1 MSCNPV
7 HQLHP
12 LGPVACVYKWITRHS
27 PREGVTM
34 LLWDLSLLRLL
45 ATSALRSLLPITTAA
60 LRCLS
65 TKHTWDNFGNGK
77 SLENHLVKSY
87 WFETNSYTGPF
98 KYHHVIFVDLGL
110 VVLLGLDLL
119 LDVGEDLVL
128 ASPLLGGLLYQRA
141 FALLARLQGAQDS
154 IKCVRWLKH
163 LKDVSKV
170 VEIVI

>member
-1 MSCNPV
+1 
-7 HQLHP
+7 
-12 LGPVACVYKWITRHS
+12 
-27 PREGVTM
+27 M
-34 LLWDLSLLRLL
+34 LLS
-45 ATSALRSLLPITTAA
+45 
-60 LRCLS
+60 
-65 TKHTWDNFGNGK
+65 
-77 SLENHLVKSY
+77 
-87 WFETNSYTGPF
+87 
-98 KYHHVIFVDLGL
+98 
-110 VVLLGLDLL
+110 LDLL

>member
-1 MSCNPV
+1 
-7 HQLHP
+7 
-12 LGPVACVYKWITRHS
+12 
-27 PREGVTM
+27 M
-34 LLWDLSLLRLL
+34 LSDLSLLRLL

-65 TKHTWDNFGNGK
+65 TKHTWDNFWDGK
-77 SLENHLVKSY
+77 SLENHFVKSY
-87 WFETNSYTGPF
+87 RFETNSHTGPL

-128 ASPLLGGLLYQRA
+128 ASPLLGGLLYQRTLA
-141 FALLARLQGAQDS
+141 FLARLQGGQDS
-154 IKCVRWLKH
+154 MKCVRWLEH

>member
-1 MSCNPV
+1 MRADNVVRPFSPPFAGHISLEISV
-7 HQLHP
+7 ADHHRSITLFIHKTD
-12 LGPVACVYKWITRHS
+12 LGQFLGWKKL
-27 PREGVTM
+27 G
-34 LLWDLSLLRLL
+34 
-45 ATSALRSLLPITTAA
+45 RSL
-60 LRCLS
+60 CQS
-65 TKHTWDNFGNGK
+65 FW
-77 SLENHLVKSY
+77 S
-87 WFETNSYTGPF
+87 ETNSHTGPL
-98 KYHHVIFVDLGL
+98 KYHHVIVVDLGL
-110 VVLLGLDLL
+110 VVLLSLDLL

>member
-1 MSCNPV
+1 MNIKTDNDVVRPFSPPFAGHISLEISV
-7 HQLHP
+7 ADHHRSITLFIHKAH
-12 LGPVACVYKWITRHS
+12 LGQF
-27 PREGVTM
+27 REWKKLG
-34 LLWDLSLLRLL
+34 
-45 ATSALRSLLPITTAA
+45 RSL
-60 LRCLS
+60 
-65 TKHTWDNFGNGK
+65 GQ
-77 SLENHLVKSY
+77 SY
-87 WFETNSYTGPF
+87 WFETNSHTGPL

-141 FALLARLQGAQDS
+141 FALLAGLQGGQDS
-154 IKCVRWLKH
+154 IKCVRWLEH